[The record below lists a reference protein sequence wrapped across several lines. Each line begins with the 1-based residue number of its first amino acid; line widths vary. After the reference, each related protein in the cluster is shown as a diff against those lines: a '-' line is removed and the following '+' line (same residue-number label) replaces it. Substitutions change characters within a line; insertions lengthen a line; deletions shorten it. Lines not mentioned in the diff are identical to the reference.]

1 MKQITTQWACI
12 EQEEEGGEGENK
24 RKKKK
29 NNRFVVNLVG
39 KKNIR

>member
-24 RKKKK
+24 RKKK